1 MQKII
6 LVDGNNLLF
15 RSYYATAYNG
25 NFMKNSKG
33 FPTNALFGFT
43 NMINKIIAEE
53 KPTHMIV
60 AFDKGKTFRHDK
72 YETYKG
78 GRMATPDEL
87 KIQFPLAKDLLTCMG
102 IKYYEIDNYE
112 ADDILGTF
120 AKFCDEE
127 EEFIGTIIS
136 SDKDLLQLISTD
148 VDIKLL
154 KQKDYIRYNEE
165 SFKAEYGIEPINVID
180 LKALMGDP
188 SDNIPGVKGIGEKT
202 ALKLLQEYKS
212 LDNIYQNIGSIKGS
226 IHDKLVADKDNA
238 YLSYDLATIV
248 RDVPMEININDVKV
262 KEKNPEALNKLY
274 EDLEF
279 YSFLKKEKEDK
290 SIKEKKEISLKIVND
305 IQEIPQLDNC
315 AIYLEILGTNYH
327 KSEILGMGVYN
338 ESESLFIPFSVLK
351 QQPKFLLHSNKYT
364 YDLKKVYVA
373 LKWQNIEIDNVSFDT
388 MIAGSLLD
396 YNVKDDIAYL
406 ANQMDYEIN
415 FYENVYGKG
424 AKLAAPD
431 IEVIAKECITK
442 AKFIYET
449 YSDLKDKLEKE
460 KMTKL
465 FEEIELPLATVLGR
479 MEYNGVY
486 VDKNVLADM
495 GEEIK
500 IKIDLL
506 SQSIYNYAG
515 MQFNIASPVQLGE
528 VLFERLNLPHGK
540 KSRKGYSTAIDV
552 LQKLQGQHPI
562 VDLVIEHRALTK
574 LYSTYI
580 EGLIA
585 SIMPDNKIH
594 TIYTQVLTRT
604 GRLSSIEPNLQ
615 NIPVRSEYGKLI
627 RKAFIPSPNSIII
640 SADYSQI
647 ELRILAH
654 MANVPALQQAFI
666 DGKDIHAK
674 TASDIFNVPID
685 LVNSN
690 MRRIAKAVNFG
701 IIYGISGYGLSENIG
716 ITPSEAKKF
725 IDDYLA
731 TYPGIQKYMNET
743 IENAHRDGFVH
754 TMFNRKRNIPE
765 LNNKNY
771 LIRNTGERMA
781 LNTPIQGTSADIIK
795 KAMIEI
801 DKIFTE
807 KNIECKMIL
816 QVHDELI
823 FDTPKREEQ
832 EVCEIVQKV
841 MEGVCQLSVPLKV
854 DIESGENWYQ
864 AK

>member
-43 NMINKIIAEE
+43 NMINKIISEE
-53 KPTHMIV
+53 NPTHMIV

-72 YETYKG
+72 YETYKD
-78 GRMATPDEL
+78 GRLETPNEL
-87 KIQFPLAKDLLTCMG
+87 KQQFPIAKEMLTHMG

-120 AKFCDEE
+120 AKFCDLEE
-127 EEFIGTIIS
+127 DFVGTIIS

-165 SFKAEYGIEPINVID
+165 KFREEYGIDPIRIID

-188 SDNIPGVKGIGEKT
+188 SDNIPGVKGVGEKT
-202 ALKLLQEYKS
+202 ALKLLQQYGS
-212 LDNIYQNIGSIKGS
+212 IDNIYNNIDSIKGA
-226 IHDKLVADKDNA
+226 IHDKLVMDKENA
-238 YLSYDLATIV
+238 YMSYDLATIV
-248 RDVPMEININDVKV
+248 RDVPMEININDVIV
-262 KEKNPEALNKLY
+262 KNKDIEALTNLY

-279 YSFLKKEKEDK
+279 YSFLKKEKEVK
-290 SIKEKKEISLKIVND
+290 IEKKEVDAKIVTD
-305 IQEIPQLDNC
+305 IKELDSVGDC
-315 AIYLEILGTNYH
+315 AIYLELLGTNYH
-327 KSEILGMGVYN
+327 KSEILGMGIYN
-338 ESESLFIPFSVLK
+338 DDISYFVPYSILK
-351 QQPKFLLHSNKYT
+351 QQPKMLTTINKYT
-364 YDLKKVYVA
+364 YDSKKVFVS
-373 LKWQNIEIDNVSFDT
+373 LKWHNIDIENVSFDT

-406 ANQMDYEIN
+406 ANQMDYNME
-415 FYENVYGKG
+415 FYETVYGKG
-424 AKLAAPD
+424 IKINRPGID
-431 IEVIAKECITK
+431 VIAKEAVNK
-442 AKFIYET
+442 AKFIFET
-449 YSDLKDKLEKE
+449 HQVLTEKLEQE
-460 KMTKL
+460 KMTEL
-465 FEEIELPLATVLGR
+465 FADIELPLATVLGQ

-486 VDKNVLADM
+486 VDKNVLVEM

-506 SQSIYNYAG
+506 SQQIYSHAG
-515 MQFNIASPVQLGE
+515 CEFNISSPYQLGE
-528 VLFERLNLPHGK
+528 ILFEKLNLPHGK
-540 KSRKGYSTAIDV
+540 KSRRGYSTAIDV
-552 LQKLQGQHPI
+552 LHKLSGEHPI

-580 EGLIA
+580 EGLIDC
-585 SIMPDNKIH
+585 IMPDNKIH

-615 NIPVRSEYGKLI
+615 NIPIRSEYGKLI
-627 RKAFIPSPNSIII
+627 RKAFIPSTNSVIM

-654 MANVPALQQAFI
+654 MADVPALREAFI
-666 DGKDIHAK
+666 EGKDIHTK
-674 TASDIFNVPID
+674 TASDIFHVSID

-716 ITPSEAKKF
+716 ITPGEAKKF
-725 IDDYLA
+725 IDDYLN
-731 TYPGIQKYMNET
+731 TYPGIQKYMDDT
-743 IENAHRDGFVH
+743 IASAHKYGFVH

-765 LNNKNY
+765 LNNENY
-771 LIRNTGERMA
+771 LIRNTGERIA

-795 KAMIEI
+795 KAMVEI
-801 DKIFTE
+801 DRIFKD
-807 KNIECKMIL
+807 KNLDCKMIL

-823 FDTPKREEQ
+823 FDVSKSEKNEVEKIVRE
-832 EVCEIVQKV
+832 V
-841 MEGVCQLSVPLKV
+841 MEGVINLSVPLKV